1 MHLSHISAALQI
13 GCWRG
18 SGWLLPDRRA
28 AVASPPLRPLSLVPP
43 TPSWH
48 ICVRVRRMWRLV
60 MDPLL
65 SHTCVAGNALQRADR
80 TSAKHEQAP
89 AELAGQAILS
99 IVLCAVYGGSVRAE
113 PRCHH
118 GRLARAVEVLRPL
131 RALVRLALA
140 GDVAPAHQAGC
151 NMNAFA
157 RSCGTRR
164 CSRTGKTQ
172 QGGRARAENGRPHLM
187 KGSSR
192 PVAFHAMARS
202 KSVARN
208 KDSKIAYCRLHET

>member
-1 MHLSHISAALQI
+1 MLALVAYICCATDLMFDRHRMAVAGSQSISAFE
-13 GCWRG
+13 
-18 SGWLLPDRRA
+18 A
-28 AVASPPLRPLSLVPP
+28 AVASASNSKLA
-43 TPSWH
+43 
-48 ICVRVRRMWRLV
+48 RMR
-60 MDPLL
+60 
-65 SHTCVAGNALQRADR
+65 TCAADVASDHGSSTLTHLCGGQRAGR
-80 TSAKHEQAP
+80 TSAQHEQAP

-208 KDSKIAYCRLHET
+208 KDSKIATYIL